1 MSELINIDNYE
12 SFYLDFLEGNLNEND
27 IALLF
32 AFLDSNPDLKIEDS
46 ELISINAHDSIQLDD
61 LTKSLLKFPGLDEVI
76 TTNNIE
82 YFLIAAVENQLSD
95 DKQGELQEF
104 LAINTAFLV
113 DLEYYKKSYL
123 NADTAIIF
131 NEKNKLK
138 KGIIIPMYARF
149 LAAAAGIALLFSL
162 LNLNSSE
169 STPNVAIIKK
179 KDEKTLPKTKLIAPS
194 TSIQIARVGDQEAVD
209 LIENGKQKLNENSS
223 KESALSKTENI
234 QALEFKS
241 IEKLNSQSLMN
252 DVAVTYI
259 KPFSQPK
266 LEENNESTFALVE
279 MKNPIKPIT
288 NRIGEAINQQVDF
301 KTSKAAKKKPGGF
314 LLKVGKFEISRKVYD
329 NSSIALK

>member
-138 KGIIIPMYARF
+138 K
-149 LAAAAGIALLFSL
+149 
-162 LNLNSSE
+162 
-169 STPNVAIIKK
+169 
-179 KDEKTLPKTKLIAPS
+179 
-194 TSIQIARVGDQEAVD
+194 
-209 LIENGKQKLNENSS
+209 
-223 KESALSKTENI
+223 
-234 QALEFKS
+234 
-241 IEKLNSQSLMN
+241 
-252 DVAVTYI
+252 
-259 KPFSQPK
+259 
-266 LEENNESTFALVE
+266 
-279 MKNPIKPIT
+279 
-288 NRIGEAINQQVDF
+288 
-301 KTSKAAKKKPGGF
+301 
-314 LLKVGKFEISRKVYD
+314 
-329 NSSIALK
+329 